1 MSFLFTGTTGDHAG
15 HSLITW
21 AIVRRLV
28 GKGLNVGFMKPFGTH
43 PVNMEG
49 IWTDRDAFLFKEV
62 LNLQEPLNRICPY
75 LLSEETWGPRET
87 DEILDEIRSLAQ
99 ELGKGK
105 DVLIIMG
112 SDHIFFDDVSRPV
125 PEISL
130 ITRLESDFILVNRY
144 HDISRSIYSILS
156 VSSLL
161 KDRLRGIMLNRVPTE
176 KIKEIRSKMIPSLV
190 REGVPPVIA
199 LPEDPVLSFRS
210 LGEIRESLDGEF
222 LFGEANID
230 RPVGGMTVGSADL
243 EGELRLF
250 KRAYNKIILLGSSP
264 ETETEGPQA
273 PRSVAGIILTGG
285 RNPAPRLLQ
294 IAEKAKVP
302 LILVHA
308 DTFAV
313 LKRLEQNPSTISPKD
328 EDKVRHMT
336 ELMDTD
342 GGLDRLLQSLELIQ

>member
-21 AIVRRLV
+21 AIARRLME
-28 GKGLNVGFMKPFGTH
+28 KGLKVGFMKPFGTH
-43 PVNMEG
+43 PINMEG
-49 IWTDRDAFLFKEV
+49 LWTDRDVFLFKEV
-62 LNLQEPLNRICPY
+62 LNLQEPFNRICPY

-87 DEILDEIRSLAQ
+87 EEILDEIRSLAQ

-144 HDISRSIYSILS
+144 RDISTSIYSILS

-161 KDRLRGIMLNRVPTE
+161 KDRLKGIMLNRVPTE
-176 KIKEIRSKMIPSLV
+176 KHRDIRNKMIPSLI

-222 LFGEANID
+222 LLEGAGLD

-243 EGELRLF
+243 TGELKMF
-250 KRAYNKIILLGSSP
+250 KRAYSKIILLGSSD
-264 ETETEGPQA
+264 TETGGPTE
-273 PRSVAGIILTGG
+273 PRPVAGIILTGG

-294 IAEKAKVP
+294 IAENANVP
-302 LILVHA
+302 LILVNA

-313 LKRLEQNPSTISPKD
+313 LKRLEQSPSTISPKD
-328 EDKVRHMT
+328 EDKVRHIT

-342 GGLDRLLQSLELIQ
+342 GALDRLLQSLGLIQ

>member
-21 AIVRRLV
+21 AIARRLV
-28 GKGLNVGFMKPFGTH
+28 EKGLKVGFMKPFGTH
-43 PVNMEG
+43 PINMEG
-49 IWTDRDAFLFKEV
+49 LWTDRDVFLFKEV
-62 LNLQEPLNRICPY
+62 LNLQEPFNRICPY

-87 DEILDEIRSLAQ
+87 EEILDEIRSLAQ
-99 ELGKGK
+99 ELGRGK
-105 DVLIIMG
+105 DVLMIMG

-144 HDISRSIYSILS
+144 RDISKSTYSILS

-161 KDRLRGIMLNRVPTE
+161 KDRLRGIMLNRVPAE
-176 KIKEIRSKMIPSLV
+176 KLKGIRDKMIPSFI

-199 LPEDPVLSFRS
+199 LPEDPLLSFRS
-210 LGEIRESLDGEF
+210 LGEIRESLGGEF
-222 LFGEANID
+222 LLEGTGLD
-230 RPVGGMTVGSADL
+230 RLVGGMTVGSADL
-243 EGELRLF
+243 TGELKMF
-250 KRAYNKIILLGSSP
+250 KRAYNKIILLGSSSD
-264 ETETEGPQA
+264 TETGGPPT

-285 RNPAPRLLQ
+285 RKPAPRLLQ

-302 LILVHA
+302 LILVNG

-313 LKRLEQNPSTISPKD
+313 LKRLEQSPSNISPKD
-328 EDKVRHMT
+328 EDKVRHIS

-342 GGLDRLLQSLELIQ
+342 GALDRLLQSLGLFQ